1 MNNKLIC
8 HSCKTVN
15 PLYAYTCSSC
25 NAFLRSRIPNIDFWT
40 TILKIIETPVS
51 AAESIIQSD
60 HKNFLSFILFIVSL
74 KISLNLWIIN
84 NAFVFQENISNNF
97 FISLFVGMT
106 GFILSLMIISFL
118 FTKISKYF
126 NVQTRFRDN
135 LSIYAYAFL
144 PLAMTFTILTPVQIA
159 LFGTYWFTFNPS
171 PLIIKEIPSYIILI
185 IETLFFLWSIILLIL
200 FNYTQLRS
208 ILLSVII
215 GITEFILIGIV
226 TVLGF
231 FLLNF

>member
-1 MNNKLIC
+1 MKNKLIC
-8 HSCKTVN
+8 HSCNTEN

-25 NAFLRSRIPNIDFWT
+25 NGFLRARIPNIDFWT
-40 TILKIIETPVS
+40 TVSKIIETPVS

-60 HKNFLSFILFIVSL
+60 HKNFLLFILFVVSI

-84 NAFVFQENISNNF
+84 NAFMIKESISNNF
-97 FISLFVGMT
+97 FISLFVGMV
-106 GFILSLMIISFL
+106 GFIFALIIISFL
-118 FTKISKYF
+118 FTKLAEFF

-135 LSIYAYAFL
+135 LSLFAYAFL
-144 PLAMTFTILTPVQIA
+144 PLVITFAILTPVQIA

-171 PLIIKEIPSYIILI
+171 PLIIKELPGLIILI
-185 IETLFFLWSIILLIL
+185 IEGLFLLWSIILLIL

-215 GITEFILIGIV
+215 GITEFIIIGIV

-231 FLLNF
+231 ILINF